1 MPFNSVCI
9 LGRKKKKRGT
19 LGRRGEAQIHM
30 SEIPTDLLPEPR
42 IVSARTVASWDT
54 QEHLIGSSCASA
66 DGSRDSSGAHGGV
79 PSITPTPT

>member
-1 MPFNSVCI
+1 MSI
-9 LGRKKKKRGT
+9 GEEGKKRGGT
-19 LGRRGEAQIHM
+19 LGRRGETQIHM

-54 QEHLIGSSCASA
+54 QEPLIGISCASA